1 MKKYDIG
8 AGAVV
13 VRDLP
18 SDCVAAGVPA
28 KVVRLKNSNNPPAAI
43 PVILPTEVLPA

>member
-1 MKKYDIG
+1 VIDRISIGDWSYIG

-18 SDCVAAGVPA
+18 PSVMAYGVPA
-28 KVVRLKNSNNPPAAI
+28 KIIKELI
-43 PVILPTEVLPA
+43 H